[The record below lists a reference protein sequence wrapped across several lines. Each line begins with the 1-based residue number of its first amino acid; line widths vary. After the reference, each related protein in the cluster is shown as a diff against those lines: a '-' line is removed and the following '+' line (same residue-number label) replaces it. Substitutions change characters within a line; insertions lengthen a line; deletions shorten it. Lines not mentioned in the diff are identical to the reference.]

1 MDQDGYDLRPA
12 ASPSVSADRPAR
24 RFRRQLIIERAIG
37 IPLLIALIYWV
48 AALKTAGGRACFI
61 EIDEGD
67 VSIRIAVDAED
78 SAERAL
84 DRLRQSY
91 GGSLPPESV
100 QFRPKPSLR
109 MARLGKER
117 LLTVDE
123 AVKALGEAVDSGQ
136 LEIVT
141 QAAVVYVD
149 GRPLLAV
156 RSPAEVDAIIEGLK
170 KRAVEGVPPE
180 KLVEQP
186 RILERISYQ
195 EETRAPKSI
204 MTSRE
209 EAEKRLRDVAQ
220 KAVEDWVGP
229 DDTLERY
236 LSKHSIS
243 RARLQELNP
252 KLDLDHL
259 KLGDHV
265 LIRRAR
271 SHVTVEYKVR
281 ETRTEPIPFEEE
293 RRPSSELGPGQTRV
307 VQEGKPGQADVEYLT
322 TYHNDDPVERIERS
336 RRVLYTPTKR
346 VLLAGP
352 PSPAEQ

>member
-1 MDQDGYDLRPA
+1 
-12 ASPSVSADRPAR
+12 
-24 RFRRQLIIERAIG
+24 
-37 IPLLIALIYWV
+37 
-48 AALKTAGGRACFI
+48 
-61 EIDEGD
+61 
-67 VSIRIAVDAED
+67 
-78 SAERAL
+78 
-84 DRLRQSY
+84 
-91 GGSLPPESV
+91 V